1 MNGRVDVKHQ
11 MELVTPKRAVGRPK
25 DDSLAARRQEEI
37 LEVATKIFAS
47 DGYQNADLQEVAD
60 ELGVAKGTLYRYFP
74 SKQELFLACVDH
86 GRNRLGTQVMA
97 SLQVSTDP
105 LKTIAAAI
113 RAFFA
118 FFDAHPELVELIIQE
133 RAEFRDRNKHT
144 YFFQC
149 DKSDEE
155 DPWAALIAEPIRTGR
170 MRDVP
175 VKRVTDVLS
184 NLVYGTMFSN
194 YFTGRHESLEAQ
206 TDDILDVVFNGILTD
221 RNGDHRNGS

>member
-1 MNGRVDVKHQ
+1 MRNSIQVKNPTAV
-11 MELVTPKRAVGRPK
+11 ETSKRAPGRPK

-37 LEVATKIFAS
+37 LEVATKTFAA

-74 SKQELFLACVDH
+74 SKRDLFLACVDH
-86 GRNRLGTQVMA
+86 GRSRLQSQVE
-97 SLQVSTDP
+97 SSVIHVEDP
-105 LKTIAAAI
+105 LKRIAAAI
-113 RAFFA
+113 RAFFS

-149 DKSDEE
+149 DKDED
-155 DPWAALIAEPIRTGR
+155 DPWEQLIAEQIRVRR
-170 MRDVP
+170 MRRVP
-175 VKRVTDVLS
+175 VKRITDVLS
-184 NLVYGTMFSN
+184 NLVYGTIFSN

-206 TDDILDVVFNGILTD
+206 TDDILDVVFNGILMD
-221 RNGDHRNGS
+221 QNGDPINGS

>member
-1 MNGRVDVKHQ
+1 MKQ
-11 MELVTPKRAVGRPK
+11 TAELTRPKRAPGRPK

-37 LEVATKIFAS
+37 LDVATRIFAT
-47 DGYQNADLQEVAD
+47 DGYQNTDLQEVAD
-60 ELGVAKGTLYRYFP
+60 VLGVAKGTLYRYFP
-74 SKQELFLACVDH
+74 SKKELFLACVDH
-86 GRNRLGTQVMA
+86 GRNRLGEQVML
-97 SLQVSTDP
+97 SLEGSTDP
-105 LKTIAAAI
+105 LTTIAAVI
-113 RAFFA
+113 RSFFA

-149 DKSDEE
+149 EKSDE
-155 DPWAALIAEPIRTGR
+155 DPWAALISEPIRAGK

-206 TDDILDVVFNGILTD
+206 TDDILDVVFNGLLID
-221 RNGDHRNGS
+221 RNGDLGNGT

>member
-1 MNGRVDVKHQ
+1 MNESAQ
-11 MELVTPKRAVGRPK
+11 LAAPKRAPGRPK

-37 LEVATKIFAS
+37 LEVATKVFACQ
-47 DGYQNADLQEVAD
+47 GYQNADLQEVAD
-60 ELGVAKGTLYRYFP
+60 VLGVAKGTLYRYFP
-74 SKQELFLACVDH
+74 SKKDLFLACVDH
-86 GRNRLGTQVMA
+86 GRHRLGEQVMN
-97 SLQVSTDP
+97 SLTVSDDP

-149 DKSDEE
+149 EKSDD
-155 DPWAALIAEPIRTGR
+155 DPWEALISQPIRAGR
-170 MRDVP
+170 MRSVP

-206 TDDILDVVFNGILTD
+206 TDDILDVVFNGLLID
-221 RNGDHRNGS
+221 RNGDLRNGI

>member
-1 MNGRVDVKHQ
+1 MKEPAQLTV
-11 MELVTPKRAVGRPK
+11 PKRTPGRPK
-25 DDSLAARRQEEI
+25 DDSLAQRRQEEI

-47 DGYQNADLQEVAD
+47 DGYQNTDLQEVAN

-86 GRNRLGTQVMA
+86 GRNRLEEQVMR
-97 SLQVSTDP
+97 SLTLSSDP
-105 LKTIAAAI
+105 LETIAAVI

-149 DKSDEE
+149 DACDD
-155 DPWAALIAEPIRTGR
+155 DPWEALISEPIRAGR
-170 MRDVP
+170 MRNVP

-206 TDDILDVVFNGILTD
+206 TDDILDVVFNGLLID
-221 RNGDHRNGS
+221 QNGVQSNGT